1 MKVSVRCRRSSP
13 TRRGAD
19 MGRIGG
25 NVADIQAASQ
35 RLGDA
40 GGAATTAGSDAAKVS
55 ADLSAQVDSVT
66 TTLKTH
72 FTTMASTLRDQ
83 IASAKNQLHTADW
96 DGASR
101 LAADRAEADLSA
113 AVGHVLDEALGAAD
127 GLRADVT
134 KQVTAFDDAIR
145 GQFNKV
151 MGDINERYT
160 TLSTGATRFASALE
174 QTDQTIKYS

>member
-1 MKVSVRCRRSSP
+1 
-13 TRRGAD
+13 

-55 ADLSAQVDSVT
+55 AELNAQVDNVT
-66 TTLKTH
+66 NTLKTH
-72 FTTMASTLRDQ
+72 FTTMAGSLRDQ
-83 IASAKNQLHTADW
+83 ITTAKNQLQTSDW
-96 DGASR
+96 DGTSR
-101 LAADRAEADLSA
+101 AAADAAEADLSA
-113 AVGHVLDEALGAAD
+113 AVGQILDDALSAAD
-127 GLRADVT
+127 GMRADVT

-151 MGDINERYT
+151 MADVNERYS
-160 TLSTGATRFASALE
+160 TLASGATTFASALE
-174 QTDQTIKYS
+174 QTDQTIRYS

>member
-1 MKVSVRCRRSSP
+1 
-13 TRRGAD
+13 

-35 RLGDA
+35 RFGDA
-40 GGAATTAGSDAAKVS
+40 GGAATAAGSDAAKVS
-55 ADLSAQVDSVT
+55 AELNTQVDSVT

-72 FTTMASTLRDQ
+72 FTTMASGLHEQ
-83 IASAKNQLHTADW
+83 ITTAKNSLQTSDW
-96 DGASR
+96 DGTSR
-101 LAADRAEADLSA
+101 AAADAAEADLSA
-113 AVGHVLDEALGAAD
+113 AVGQILDEALGAAD

-151 MGDINERYT
+151 LGDVNDRYT
-160 TLSTGATRFASALE
+160 TLASGATRFASALE

>member
-1 MKVSVRCRRSSP
+1 
-13 TRRGAD
+13 

-55 ADLSAQVDSVT
+55 SELHAQVDSVT
-66 TTLKTH
+66 NTLKTH
-72 FTTMASTLRDQ
+72 FTTMATGLRDQ
-83 IASAKNQLHTADW
+83 ITTAKNSLQTSDW
-96 DGASR
+96 DGTSR
-101 LAADRAEADLSA
+101 AAADAAEADLSA
-113 AVGHVLDEALGAAD
+113 AVGQILDEALSAAD
-127 GLRADVT
+127 GMRADVT

-151 MGDINERYT
+151 MTDVNDRYS
-160 TLSTGATRFASALE
+160 TLANGATTFASALE
-174 QTDQTIKYS
+174 QTDQTIRYS

>member
-1 MKVSVRCRRSSP
+1 
-13 TRRGAD
+13 

-40 GGAATTAGSDAAKVS
+40 GGAATSAGSDATKVS
-55 ADLSAQVDSVT
+55 AELNTQVDNVT

-72 FTTMASTLRDQ
+72 FTTMATGLRDQ
-83 IASAKNQLHTADW
+83 ITTAKNSLQTSDW
-96 DGASR
+96 DGTSR
-101 LAADRAEADLSA
+101 AAADAAEADLSA
-113 AVGHVLDEALGAAD
+113 AVGQILDEALGAAD

-145 GQFNKV
+145 GQFSKV
-151 MGDINERYT
+151 MTDINDRYSTLATGT
-160 TLSTGATRFASALE
+160 TTFASALE

>member
-1 MKVSVRCRRSSP
+1 
-13 TRRGAD
+13 

-25 NVADIQAASQ
+25 NVAEIQAASQ

-40 GGAATTAGSDAAKVS
+40 GGAATAAGSDAAKVS
-55 ADLSAQVDSVT
+55 ADLNAQVDSVT

-72 FTTMASTLRDQ
+72 FATMASTLRDQ
-83 IASAKNQLHTADW
+83 ITSAKNQLHTADW

-101 LAADRAEADLSA
+101 ISADQAEADLRA
-113 AVGHVLDEALGAAD
+113 AVGQVLDEAISAAD
-127 GLRADVT
+127 GMKADVA

-151 MGDINERYT
+151 MSDINDRYS
-160 TLSTGATRFASALE
+160 TLSTGATTFASALE